1 AVPSA
6 PPRKVEVESVNS
18 TAIRVSWKLPI
29 SNKQHGQIRG
39 YQVTYVKLENNE
51 PRGQPVIKD
60 VMLSEAQVRFGD
72 HQMETVIGGLL
83 PETTY
88 SVTVAAYTTKG
99 DGARSKPK
107 VITTTGAVPGKPT
120 MMISTTAMNT
130 ALIQWHP
137 PKEMVGELLGYRL
150 QYRRLDEEKMNT
162 IDFGKRDHHYTVTN
176 LHKGATYLF
185 KLSAKNRAG
194 PGEEFEKEI
203 TTAEDVPSGFP
214 QNLRVVGLTTS
225 TTEVAWDPPVLAER
239 NGKIVNYTVVYRD
252 INSQQDLVNITK
264 DTSITLTN
272 LKPDTTYDI
281 KVRARTNKGAGPLSP
296 SIQSRTMPVEQGK

>member
-1 AVPSA
+1 
-6 PPRKVEVESVNS
+6 
-18 TAIRVSWKLPI
+18 
-29 SNKQHGQIRG
+29 
-39 YQVTYVKLENNE
+39 
-51 PRGQPVIKD
+51 
-60 VMLSEAQVRFGD
+60 
-72 HQMETVIGGLL
+72 
-83 PETTY
+83 
-88 SVTVAAYTTKG
+88 
-99 DGARSKPK
+99 
-107 VITTTGAVPGKPT
+107 

-252 INSQQDLVNITK
+252 INSQQDLANITK

-281 KVRARTNKGAGPLSP
+281 KVRARTNKGVGPLSP
-296 SIQSRTMPVEQGK
+296 SIQSRTMPVEQGKRPSNKP